1 MILKVPESEQACYLY
16 FCILIFVVLVFF
28 LMKFYL
34 ALV

>member
-16 FCILIFVVLVFF
+16 FCILIFVVLEFF
-28 LMKFYL
+28 LKKFYL